1 MNIFRSEIGRI
12 FNCLSTEDLA
22 CPSNKE
28 RLLGFFLRQLYKFMP
43 EFKNKQ
49 KKLVLWATKRK

>member
-1 MNIFRSEIGRI
+1 MNIFRLEIGGI
-12 FNCLSTEDLA
+12 FNHLSTEVLA

-28 RLLGFFLRQLYKFMP
+28 RLLGFFLRQLYKFMS

-49 KKLVLWATKRK
+49 KKVVLWATKRK